1 MCATSQSSRAFIID
15 LPLPESGRMEAQR
28 APNFYRRRRE
38 VTAFYLSAKVGR
50 LANARDAIKVKRLG
64 AAVDVSPISQ
74 DGSP

>member
-1 MCATSQSSRAFIID
+1 
-15 LPLPESGRMEAQR
+15 MEAQR

-74 DGSP
+74 NGSP